1 MKGFLILLLACLHLN
16 SWMLVP
22 HVQQDS
28 PSSNA
33 SKQSNDLST
42 FFEYVDEIVLSHTDQ
57 LPDEETQDEQLTEV
71 SNENPYSIHYTLVP
85 RLLFLKNTSQLVSK
99 IDTAGDAA
107 SVHIEIFAP
116 PPNLV

>member
-1 MKGFLILLLACLHLN
+1 MKGFSILLLACLHLN

-28 PSSNA
+28 LTSNA
-33 SKQSNDLST
+33 IQQSNDLST
-42 FFEYVDEIVLSHTDQ
+42 FFEYVDEIVLSNADQ

-71 SNENPYSIHYTLVP
+71 SNENPNSIHYTLVP
-85 RLLFLKNTSQLVSK
+85 RLLFLKHPRQLVSK
-99 IDTAGDAA
+99 IDPAGDAA

-116 PPNLV
+116 PPNLI